1 MGVRCAPKLV
11 VNLFL
16 NGLPFSPVIES
27 KFTNPCQYLFTK
39 IFSTYLFIKTF
50 STYLFIKTFSTY
62 LFIKA
67 YSTYLFIKT
76 LSLGLFITARVFA
89 ALGFRCS
96 YAKCFFSEKASQ
108 LLHLLNAGFSLSPA
122 LPIFSMLKEV
132 PRDPFHLTFNLTFN
146 RAFS

>member
-39 IFSTYLFIKTF
+39 IF